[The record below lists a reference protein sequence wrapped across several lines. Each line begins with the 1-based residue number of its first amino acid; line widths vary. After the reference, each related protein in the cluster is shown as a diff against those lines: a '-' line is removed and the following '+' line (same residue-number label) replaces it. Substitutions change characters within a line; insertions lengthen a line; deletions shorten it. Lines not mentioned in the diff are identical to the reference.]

1 MIKKLSLRNKILII
15 VFITVLILTGILSGT
30 SIYSLK
36 QQMQEDLQHEL
47 SSVGLLTEKN
57 LNPEQIHQLL
67 SVSSKDDFVFKN
79 VQKQLDSIKKEQGIM
94 SWSYIWKPEQGGFAP
109 IGYTSDLNEIY
120 KPGQLFKDIAPIHLK
135 TAKLAISS
143 GKPQVTDIF
152 KDSFGTWRTV
162 FTPVTYNGEIIAVLG
177 IDYSAEYINKSL
189 NSSTLNQIL
198 ISLAGLIVM
207 MSLLY
212 FVINRLLRPLKKMVG
227 IADSIAKGDLTV
239 DINMAAASK
248 DEVGRLSGSI
258 GEMVKNLNGLIT
270 NIHDTS
276 SYLAASAEELSA
288 NASETYEYSMK
299 VSDDVAKVAK
309 GNEITL
315 RTTEESAAAIE
326 ETAYGIQKIAGS
338 SFIVSESSTLTS
350 REAKDGNYIIQRLIQ
365 QMSLINTSVNQIG
378 SAIIKLNDNTTK
390 IDDFVRIISDIANQ
404 TNLLALNA
412 AIEAARAGEHGKGF
426 AVVADEVRKLA
437 EQSASSATQ
446 ITELIRDIQ
455 QDSASSI
462 SVMEEGEEN
471 VEAGLKLTNEAGEV
485 FKRILES
492 AEEVAMQIHEVSAA
506 SEQIS
511 ASSEEV
517 AASVNEMKAT
527 AQSTSEFSGRVSD
540 ATYEQLSSM
549 EEIKATSNSLG
560 KTAEELQELVGKFKI

>member
-15 VFITVLILTGILSGT
+15 VFITVLILTGVLSGT

-36 QQMQEDLQHEL
+36 HKMQEDLQHEL

-67 SVSSKDDFVFKN
+67 SVSSSDDFVFKN
-79 VQKQLDSIKKEQGIM
+79 VQKELDSIKKEQGIM
-94 SWSYIWKPEQGGFAP
+94 SWSYIWKPDQGGFTP

-135 TAKLAISS
+135 TAKLAIST

-162 FTPVTYNGEIIAVLG
+162 FTPVTYNGETIAVLG

-189 NSSTLNQIL
+189 NSSIINQIL
-198 ISLAGLIVM
+198 ISLGGLIVM

-239 DINMAAASK
+239 DINLAAASK

-288 NASETYEYSMK
+288 NASETYDYSMK

-350 REAKDGNYIIQRLIQ
+350 REAKDGNHIIQRLIQ

-485 FKRILES
+485 FKRILDS